1 MKNYL
6 FWLKKSRNTVG
17 NILLSMIMGI
27 MIYKSKVTDNLE
39 SQMRGQLNRNKFNIY
54 DIGLTNPRDII
65 LWLIFIFFLHK
76 NNLAW
81 VKNDEMRVIQ
91 KTPIDFPLVSIQCC
105 DIIYLILTILPR
117 CSFYINNLLCQV
129 LRRILLFEIIDCQL
143 LKFLTH

>member
-39 SQMRGQLNRNKFNIY
+39 SQMRGQLNRNKLNIY

-65 LWLIFIFFLHK
+65 L
-76 NNLAW
+76 
-81 VKNDEMRVIQ
+81 
-91 KTPIDFPLVSIQCC
+91 
-105 DIIYLILTILPR
+105 
-117 CSFYINNLLCQV
+117 
-129 LRRILLFEIIDCQL
+129 
-143 LKFLTH
+143 